1 MTLVEI
7 NPIPKSIRLT
17 LSRLEDKIFV
27 DQSNSHYLFLRN
39 GESLRLVSLG

>member
-17 LSRLEDKIFV
+17 LSLLV
-27 DQSNSHYLFLRN
+27 DMKGCFCITIPKLWTVLIVGFN
-39 GESLRLVSLG
+39 GP